1 MDNSIYCDSFSVRD
15 YLPLIRKDSVTQMHG
30 LADYV
35 KEPLPF
41 AWDVS
46 LESPADSYLCFHLI
60 LLHSVSYFFFLY
72 QSPFSS
78 LCMISDAISS
88 NIDEFFSINP
98 SANVFVSG
106 DFNVY
111 HKNRLTYSS
120 GADKPG

>member
-1 MDNSIYCDSFSVRD
+1 MFSSD
-15 YLPLIRKDSVTQMHG
+15 FTLFS
-30 LADYV
+30 
-35 KEPLPF
+35 
-41 AWDVS
+41 
-46 LESPADSYLCFHLI
+46 I
-60 LLHSVSYFFFLY
+60 LLLFLY

-78 LCMISDAISS
+78 LCMIFDAISS

-98 SANVFVSG
+98 SPNVFVLG